1 MDVCVFNH
9 VETGGQTWEF
19 LPLLL
24 AADVGVE
31 GVEALPDESLDFLL
45 GGLSL
50 SLSLSLSSVGV
61 PFLFVGVDELLL
73 DSNWIE
79 KMVESNDWKY

>member
-1 MDVCVFNH
+1 MTRFILLLCKNVCRPH
-9 VETGGQTWEF
+9 ASCLTCEF

-24 AADVGVE
+24 AADVGVD
-31 GVEALPDESLDFLL
+31 GVDDLLDESLDFLL

-61 PFLFVGVDELLL
+61 PFLFVGVDELLF
-73 DSNWIE
+73 DS
-79 KMVESNDWKY
+79 D